1 MNKRFIVFL
10 SSRKS
15 WTLPY
20 IIFSAIFVIIPLFLI
35 VVYAFTDDSGHLTL
49 ANFQKF
55 FEHPEAINTFV
66 YSIGI
71 AIITTLVCILLGYPA
86 AWILSNSKLNR
97 SKTMVVLFILP
108 MWVNSGAYP
117 CHCCL
122 IRLFQCAFGRGSVDI
137 RYGIQLYP
145 FHDLSY
151 LQHFAEDG
159 S

>member
-1 MNKRFIVFL
+1 MNKKFIVFL

-97 SKTMVVLFILP
+97 SKTMVVLFIPVSYTHLTLP
-108 MWVNSGAYP
+108 TKA
-117 CHCCL
+117 
-122 IRLFQCAFGRGSVDI
+122 
-137 RYGIQLYP
+137 
-145 FHDLSY
+145 
-151 LQHFAEDG
+151 
-159 S
+159 

>member
-20 IIFSAIFVIIPLFLI
+20 IIFSVIFVIIPLFLI

-71 AIITTLVCILLGYPA
+71 AIITTLVFILLGYPA
-86 AWILSNSKLNR
+86 AWILSNGTLKKSNKATVARVRTRIFTHIGKINSTTIVLERFSLLLLN
-97 SKTMVVLFILP
+97 
-108 MWVNSGAYP
+108 
-117 CHCCL
+117 
-122 IRLFQCAFGRGSVDI
+122 
-137 RYGIQLYP
+137 IQ
-145 FHDLSY
+145 
-151 LQHFAEDG
+151 AAG
-159 S
+159 

>member
-66 YSIGI
+66 Y
-71 AIITTLVCILLGYPA
+71 LVLPLLPPLFVFYWVILLPGY
-86 AWILSNSKLNR
+86 
-97 SKTMVVLFILP
+97 
-108 MWVNSGAYP
+108 
-117 CHCCL
+117 
-122 IRLFQCAFGRGSVDI
+122 
-137 RYGIQLYP
+137 
-145 FHDLSY
+145 
-151 LQHFAEDG
+151 
-159 S
+159 